1 MKIKFQQFDCQ
12 NSDKDKE
19 AWIKIP
25 VNLHIRCNQYS
36 IHNKVRIP
44 TLSQNRRCG
53 FRRRTLLYF
62 KIHKFSS
69 NCMLTRINVCHL
81 RRLIFFIFMEERYT
95 ILLCES
101 MYTKETRCE
110 VVMGYFIGSRVLQ
123 IYWTFPVPAQR
134 PHFVWLWSNNCV
146 HMRSF
151 FL

>member
-25 VNLHIRCNQYS
+25 VNLHLGCNQYS
-36 IHNKVRIP
+36 IHNKVRSL
-44 TLSQNRRCG
+44 TLSQNRRCD

-81 RRLIFFIFMEERYT
+81 RRLIFLFYGR
-95 ILLCES
+95 
-101 MYTKETRCE
+101 E
-110 VVMGYFIGSRVLQ
+110 VHNSIVRV
-123 IYWTFPVPAQR
+123 I
-134 PHFVWLWSNNCV
+134 V
-146 HMRSF
+146 HKRNPMRSGNGLF
-151 FL
+151 HWESSSTDLLNISCSGPETSLYVIMVQQLCP

>member
-1 MKIKFQQFDCQ
+1 MSRYSLWIYNQHFLMKIKFQQFDCQ

-53 FRRRTLLYF
+53 FRRQTLLYF

-81 RRLIFFIFMEERYT
+81 RRLIF
-95 ILLCES
+95 L
-101 MYTKETRCE
+101 
-110 VVMGYFIGSRVLQ
+110 
-123 IYWTFPVPAQR
+123 
-134 PHFVWLWSNNCV
+134 
-146 HMRSF
+146 
-151 FL
+151 FLRKRGTQFYCASPCTQKKPDAKW

>member
-1 MKIKFQQFDCQ
+1 MSRYSLWIYNQHFLMKIKFQQFDCQ

-36 IHNKVRIP
+36 IHNKVCFP

-53 FRRRTLLYF
+53 FRRQTLLYF

-81 RRLIFFIFMEERYT
+81 RRLIF
-95 ILLCES
+95 L
-101 MYTKETRCE
+101 
-110 VVMGYFIGSRVLQ
+110 
-123 IYWTFPVPAQR
+123 
-134 PHFVWLWSNNCV
+134 
-146 HMRSF
+146 
-151 FL
+151 FLRKRGTQFYCASPCTQKKPDAKW

>member
-1 MKIKFQQFDCQ
+1 MSRYSLWIYNQHFLMKIKFQQFDCQ

-53 FRRRTLLYF
+53 FRRQTLLYF
-62 KIHKFSS
+62 KIHKFRS

-81 RRLIFFIFMEERYT
+81 RRLIF
-95 ILLCES
+95 L
-101 MYTKETRCE
+101 
-110 VVMGYFIGSRVLQ
+110 
-123 IYWTFPVPAQR
+123 
-134 PHFVWLWSNNCV
+134 
-146 HMRSF
+146 
-151 FL
+151 FLRKRGTQFYCASPCTQKKPDAKW

>member
-53 FRRRTLLYF
+53 FGNKPYYTL
-62 KIHKFSS
+62 KF
-69 NCMLTRINVCHL
+69 INSVQTAC
-81 RRLIFFIFMEERYT
+81 
-95 ILLCES
+95 
-101 MYTKETRCE
+101 
-110 VVMGYFIGSRVLQ
+110 LQ
-123 IYWTFPVPAQR
+123 E
-134 PHFVWLWSNNCV
+134 
-146 HMRSF
+146 
-151 FL
+151 